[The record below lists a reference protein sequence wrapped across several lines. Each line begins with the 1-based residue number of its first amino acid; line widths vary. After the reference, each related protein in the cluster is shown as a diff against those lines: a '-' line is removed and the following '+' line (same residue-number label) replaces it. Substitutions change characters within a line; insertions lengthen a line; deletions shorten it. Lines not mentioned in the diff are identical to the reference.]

1 MRNVQVL
8 ASKCLPQ
15 YFKHN
20 QFSSFVRQL
29 NFYGFRKEKNEF
41 VRVMNQKESDERRWQ
56 FRHDYFV
63 RGKPEL
69 MSRISRRIPN
79 KGSTNNKGVG
89 DGNLVQETNQTN
101 FNRLNEEDKK
111 ECLVLKSEIASL
123 EGKLHAMES
132 SLVQLS
138 KTLSIMNLSNET
150 DPKEGKYTKD
160 DSNKDKEAR
169 RYGSN
174 KKIKFSQSQP
184 QSTKNII
191 RPENILSGAL
201 NKVESIPLTPLV
213 KSQISTNSKGSV
225 MNSKHLASNV
235 LPDLSMATDQDL
247 MMEDVTRSSLSRS
260 SSTRSSGGNLSEL
273 EIPLD
278 DIDDLFVSIAECEAT
293 SEFADSSKN
302 EIVGS
307 SDEEML
313 PSLIPQDEN
322 CNNELRVSKVDNL
335 LRNLPPH
342 QRNEFVNKILT
353 EMSTVF
359 GDIDSNTN
367 PQRKVPH
374 DLELAVQCILSYYNK
389 SKGRSKEA
397 SKKKGQKDKPPY
409 VKIEVST

>member
-1 MRNVQVL
+1 ML
-8 ASKCLPQ
+8 ASKFLPQ

-69 MSRISRRIPN
+69 MSRITRRIPN
-79 KGSTNNKGVG
+79 KGATSNKGVV
-89 DGNLVQETNQTN
+89 DGSLVQEMKQTN
-101 FNRLNEEDKK
+101 LNGLDEEEKK
-111 ECLVLKSEIASL
+111 ECLGLKNEIASL

-132 SLVQLS
+132 SLNQLS
-138 KTLSIMNLSNET
+138 MTLSKMNLSNDT
-150 DPKEGKYTKD
+150 DPKEDKNTKD
-160 DSNKDKEAR
+160 DSNKDKQAR
-169 RYGSN
+169 RHGSN
-174 KKIKFSQSQP
+174 KRIKFSQGQP
-184 QSTKNII
+184 HPMKNII
-191 RPENILSGAL
+191 RPDKILSDAR
-201 NKVESIPLTPLV
+201 NKLEPVSLTPLI
-213 KSQISTNSKGSV
+213 KPQISTHGVVSV
-225 MNSKHLASNV
+225 MKSEHLASNV

-260 SSTRSSGGNLSEL
+260 SSTRSSGGNISEL
-273 EIPLD
+273 ETPLD
-278 DIDDLFVSIAECEAT
+278 DIDDLFVSIAEYEAA

-302 EIVGS
+302 EIVGC

-313 PSLIPQDEN
+313 PSLIPQDES
-322 CNNELRVSKVDNL
+322 CSNNMRVSKVDNL

-359 GDIDSNTN
+359 GDIDNNTN
-367 PQRKVPH
+367 PQRKVAY
-374 DLELAVQCILSYYNK
+374 DLELAVQCILAYFDK
-389 SKGRSKEA
+389 SKGRNKEV
-397 SKKKGQKDKPPY
+397 SKKKCQKGKPPY